1 MARLLDHVRD
11 KMITLKGSGP
21 KKMEILMAFFMK
33 GGGVSLAIKFFF
45 SFLRILLKQNTAL
58 LSHVSASV
66 SHRRDI
72 SRFLDNLIL

>member
-11 KMITLKGSGP
+11 KMITLKGSVPNGNFNGICHEVRGSRLP
-21 KKMEILMAFFMK
+21 LC
-33 GGGVSLAIKFFF
+33 FF

-72 SRFLDNLIL
+72 SRFLDNLIV